1 MRRLR
6 SYPFIVFLSAT
17 FSAPWRE
24 YLPQI
29 NRLLRGVSASS
40 HLLLS
45 GVTSVVMLLAMSWT
59 WTAQRPAILVRGD
72 LNPVLAIVTSGI
84 LYQSPGVIFLMA
96 AGLFL
101 FVLIYHRLDS
111 GLILTLF
118 WAPFFLYPVELYLLA
133 LPMAEAMILITSC
146 AAGCR
151 LLIWLGTQIQMSN
164 SHFRLSWSSLFRRLN
179 AIDLA
184 VAGIVIIAFCSLLWT
199 RRLDVAVTE
208 LRTLIVEP
216 ALFYAIFR
224 ALRPDKA
231 VLTRMVM
238 ALIAAALLV
247 SLIGIAGYVTGDAVI
262 TAEGGAR
269 RLVSVYGSPN
279 NVGLLLGRAL
289 PFLLAFVLVGINP
302 RIRIAAGAALLIA
315 GVTLL
320 LTQSVGAL
328 LLGAP
333 AAVATVLIA
342 YYRRRALIPLA
353 LVGLI
358 GVIGFAG
365 LTQVSGRFANISGF
379 QQRHQLLALA
389 AVGEHDRD
397 DSESSNVT
405 GIGLDQFLYLFSGE
419 YVRPDAI
426 WDLDLSHP
434 HNFILDYWTRLSLV
448 GLALFALIQ
457 LSFWR
462 RAQRIIASLASLD
475 KHVVALSLGL
485 IGSMTALLAHGL
497 IDNSVFVIDLA
508 FIFAFQLALA
518 VRVSEIANG
527 VS

>member
-1 MRRLR
+1 M
-6 SYPFIVFLSAT
+6 
-17 FSAPWRE
+17 
-24 YLPQI
+24 
-29 NRLLRGVSASS
+29 
-40 HLLLS
+40 
-45 GVTSVVMLLAMSWT
+45 
-59 WTAQRPAILVRGD
+59 
-72 LNPVLAIVTSGI
+72 
-84 LYQSPGVIFLMA
+84 
-96 AGLFL
+96 
-101 FVLIYHRLDS
+101 
-111 GLILTLF
+111 
-118 WAPFFLYPVELYLLA
+118 
-133 LPMAEAMILITSC
+133 
-146 AAGCR
+146 
-151 LLIWLGTQIQMSN
+151 
-164 SHFRLSWSSLFRRLN
+164 
-179 AIDLA
+179 
-184 VAGIVIIAFCSLLWT
+184 
-199 RRLDVAVTE
+199 
-208 LRTLIVEP
+208 
-216 ALFYAIFR
+216 
-224 ALRPDKA
+224 
-231 VLTRMVM
+231 
-238 ALIAAALLV
+238 
-247 SLIGIAGYVTGDAVI
+247 IGIAGYVTGDAVI

-302 RIRIAAGAALLIA
+302 RIRIAAGAVLLIA

-333 AAVATVLIA
+333 AAIATVLIA

-365 LTQVSGRFANISGF
+365 LTQVSGRFANILDFSSGTNF
-379 QQRHQLLALA
+379 LRLRLW
-389 AVGEHDRD
+389 ESTIEMIRD
-397 DSESSNVT
+397 YPVT

-457 LSFWR
+457 VSFWR
-462 RAQRIIASLASLD
+462 RAQRIIASLATLD
-475 KHVVALSLGL
+475 KHVVAMSLGL
-485 IGSMTALLAHGL
+485 IGSMAALLAHGL

-518 VRVSEIANG
+518 VRLSEIATG
-527 VS
+527 AS